1 LFSASHSAMNCLFSS
16 IVCLFRCLC
25 SCWRLLMSRSSS
37 AWSALALSNCCFFV
51 NSNLSWPLSIDSN
64 FLLLLTVDRPECSN
78 VYLYICFSCIFL
90 FTVSSSISSTLTSFQ
105 PCHRKGR
112 PLLLNRQFELEEE
125 SERRSSL
132 LAHDLV
138 DQLGIELYFHS
149 PEHLL
154 YLLEIADLGVLV
166 SSMGE

>member
-1 LFSASHSAMNCLFSS
+1 
-16 IVCLFRCLC
+16 
-25 SCWRLLMSRSSS
+25 
-37 AWSALALSNCCFFV
+37 
-51 NSNLSWPLSIDSN
+51 
-64 FLLLLTVDRPECSN
+64 
-78 VYLYICFSCIFL
+78 
-90 FTVSSSISSTLTSFQ
+90 
-105 PCHRKGR
+105 
-112 PLLLNRQFELEEE
+112 LEEE